1 MKELDIILEL
11 IRDSNWHSI
20 GEIKRETSLPSE
32 TLDKVLSFLHE
43 QAFIDK
49 ENGELRITPTGQRL
63 LELPD

>member
-1 MKELDIILEL
+1 MKELDTILEL

-32 TLDKVLSFLHE
+32 TLDKILNLLHE

-49 ENGELRITPTGQRL
+49 ESEKLRITPTGLRF